1 MLLFIV
7 FMNDNLK
14 KIIQLMKKTGDRCVV
29 FDSHANETFVVMS
42 LSEYETLIDKHQEI
56 STLTEIE
63 FLDRINREIAIWKS
77 AQEEESFSDSE
88 FPLIKKDD
96 DIHDK
101 KKTADE
107 DVFYFEPID

>member
-1 MLLFIV
+1 
-7 FMNDNLK
+7 MNDNLK

-29 FDSHANETFVVMS
+29 FDSQANEAFVVMS

-56 STLTEIE
+56 STLTEIQ

-77 AQEEESFSDSE
+77 AQEDENFSDCD
-88 FPLIKKDD
+88 FPPIKKDD
-96 DIHDK
+96 EPQDK